1 MKQSLLILTVLGLM
15 SLGCNNN
22 KAATSDKESSTNQ
35 PPAGAA
41 SSSTAS
47 SSSSANADQD
57 FIANAAKGNRA
68 EVTLGKMVASKT
80 KDPSVRQ
87 FAQQMV
93 KDHSAALNE
102 LTQLAQSKNITLP
115 EGLPDDAT
123 ALQSKLSSA
132 SGKALDKDYMDSM
145 VDDHKKDISEFQDA
159 SQNAKDPDVKQWA
172 AKTLPTLQAH
182 LEKAEQIDAKVGG
195 GKTSSSSVVNA
206 D

>member
-15 SLGCNNN
+15 SLGCNSN

-41 SSSTAS
+41 SSATAS
-47 SSSSANADQD
+47 SSSSTSANADQD

-68 EVTLGKMVASKT
+68 EVTLGKMVESKT

-93 KDHSAALNE
+93 KDHTTALNE

-132 SGKALDKDYMDSM
+132 SGKALDKDYMDGM
-145 VDDHKKDISEFQDA
+145 VDDHKKDVSEFQDA

-182 LEKAEQIDAKVGG
+182 LQKAEQIDAKVGG
-195 GKTSSSSVVNA
+195 KTEQQ
-206 D
+206 

>member
-15 SLGCNNN
+15 SLGCNSN

-41 SSSTAS
+41 SSATAS
-47 SSSSANADQD
+47 SSSSTSANADQD

-93 KDHSAALNE
+93 KDHTTALNE

-145 VDDHKKDISEFQDA
+145 VDDHKKDVSEFQDA

-182 LEKAEQIDAKVGG
+182 LQKAEQIDAKVGG
-195 GKTSSSSVVNA
+195 GKTEQ
-206 D
+206 

>member
-15 SLGCNNN
+15 SLGCNSN

-47 SSSSANADQD
+47 SSSSASANADQD

-68 EVTLGKMVASKT
+68 EVTLGKMVESKT

-93 KDHSAALNE
+93 KDHTTALNE

-132 SGKALDKDYMDSM
+132 SGKTLDKDYMDGM
-145 VDDHKKDISEFQDA
+145 VDDHKKDVSEFQDA

-182 LEKAEQIDAKVGG
+182 LQKAEQVDAKVGG
-195 GKTSSSSVVNA
+195 GKTEQQ
-206 D
+206 

>member
-15 SLGCNNN
+15 SLGCNSN

-41 SSSTAS
+41 SSATAS
-47 SSSSANADQD
+47 SSSSTSANADQD

-93 KDHSAALNE
+93 KDHSTALNE

-132 SGKALDKDYMDSM
+132 TGKSLDKDYMDGM
-145 VDDHKKDISEFQDA
+145 VDDHKKDVSEFQDA

-182 LEKAEQIDAKVGG
+182 LQKAEQIDAKVGG
-195 GKTSSSSVVNA
+195 GKTEQ
-206 D
+206 

>member
-15 SLGCNNN
+15 SLGCNTN
-22 KAATSDKESSTNQ
+22 KAATSDKESGTNQ
-35 PPAGAA
+35 PPASAA
-41 SSSTAS
+41 TSSSAS
-47 SSSSANADQD
+47 PASANADQE

-93 KDHSAALNE
+93 KDHGAALNE

-132 SGKALDKDYMDSM
+132 TGKALDKDYMDGM
-145 VDDHKKDISEFQDA
+145 VDDHKKDVSEFQDA

-172 AKTLPTLQAH
+172 TKTLPTLQAH
-182 LEKAEQIDAKVGG
+182 LEKAQKIDAKVGG
-195 GKTSSSSVVNA
+195 GKTEQ
-206 D
+206 

>member
-15 SLGCNNN
+15 SLGCNSN

-41 SSSTAS
+41 SSATAS
-47 SSSSANADQD
+47 SSSSTSANADQD

-68 EVTLGKMVASKT
+68 EVTLGKMVESKT

-93 KDHSAALNE
+93 KDHTTALNE

-132 SGKALDKDYMDSM
+132 SGKTLDKDYMDSM
-145 VDDHKKDISEFQDA
+145 VDDHKKDVSEFQEA
-159 SQNAKDPDVKQWA
+159 SQTAKDPDVKQWA

-182 LEKAEQIDAKVGG
+182 LQKAEQIDAKVSG
-195 GKTSSSSVVNA
+195 GKTEQQ
-206 D
+206 

>member
-1 MKQSLLILTVLGLM
+1 MKSLLILTVLGLM
-15 SLGCNNN
+15 SLGCNSN

-41 SSSTAS
+41 SSATAS
-47 SSSSANADQD
+47 SSSSTSANADQD

-93 KDHSAALNE
+93 KDHGAALNE

-145 VDDHKKDISEFQDA
+145 VDDHKKDVSEFQDA

-182 LEKAEQIDAKVGG
+182 LQKAEQIDAKVGG
-195 GKTSSSSVVNA
+195 GKTEQ
-206 D
+206 

>member
-15 SLGCNNN
+15 SLGCNSN

-47 SSSSANADQD
+47 SSSSASANADQD

-68 EVTLGKMVASKT
+68 EVTLGKMVESKT

-93 KDHSAALNE
+93 KDHTTALNE

-132 SGKALDKDYMDSM
+132 TGKALDKDYMDSM
-145 VDDHKKDISEFQDA
+145 VDDHKKDVSEFQDA

-182 LEKAEQIDAKVGG
+182 LQKAEQIDAKVGG
-195 GKTSSSSVVNA
+195 GKTEQ
-206 D
+206 

>member
-1 MKQSLLILTVLGLM
+1 
-15 SLGCNNN
+15 
-22 KAATSDKESSTNQ
+22 
-35 PPAGAA
+35 
-41 SSSTAS
+41 
-47 SSSSANADQD
+47 
-57 FIANAAKGNRA
+57 
-68 EVTLGKMVASKT
+68 MVESKT

-93 KDHSAALNE
+93 KDHTTALNE

-145 VDDHKKDISEFQDA
+145 VDDHKKDVSEFQDA

-172 AKTLPTLQAH
+172 AKTLPTLEAH
-182 LEKAEQIDAKVGG
+182 LQKAEQVDAKVGG
-195 GKTSSSSVVNA
+195 GKTEQQ
-206 D
+206 

>member
-15 SLGCNNN
+15 SLGCNSN

-47 SSSSANADQD
+47 SSSSASANADQD

-68 EVTLGKMVASKT
+68 EVTLGKMVESKT

-93 KDHSAALNE
+93 KDHTTALNE

-132 SGKALDKDYMDSM
+132 TGKALDKDYMDSM
-145 VDDHKKDISEFQDA
+145 VDDHKKDVSEFQDA

-182 LEKAEQIDAKVGG
+182 LQKAQQIAAKVGG
-195 GKTSSSSVVNA
+195 GKTEQ
-206 D
+206 

>member
-15 SLGCNNN
+15 SLGCNSN

-41 SSSTAS
+41 SSATAS
-47 SSSSANADQD
+47 SSSSTSANADQD

-68 EVTLGKMVASKT
+68 EVTLGKMVESKT

-93 KDHSAALNE
+93 KDHSTALNE

-132 SGKALDKDYMDSM
+132 TGKALDKDYMDSM
-145 VDDHKKDISEFQDA
+145 VDDHKKDVSEFQDA
-159 SQNAKDPDVKQWA
+159 SQNAKDPDVK
-172 AKTLPTLQAH
+172 
-182 LEKAEQIDAKVGG
+182 
-195 GKTSSSSVVNA
+195 
-206 D
+206 

>member
-15 SLGCNNN
+15 SLGCNTN

-47 SSSSANADQD
+47 SSTSASANADQD
-57 FIANAAKGNRA
+57 FISNAAKGNRA
-68 EVTLGKMVASKT
+68 EVTLGKMVESKT
-80 KDPSVRQ
+80 NNPSVRQ

-93 KDHSAALNE
+93 KDHTTALNE

-123 ALQSKLSSA
+123 AMQSKLSSA
-132 SGKALDKDYMDSM
+132 SGKTLDKDYMDGM
-145 VDDHKKDISEFQDA
+145 VDDHKKDVSEFQDA

-182 LEKAEQIDAKVGG
+182 LQKAEQVDAKVGG
-195 GKTSSSSVVNA
+195 GKTEQQ
-206 D
+206 

>member
-15 SLGCNNN
+15 SLGCNSN

-41 SSSTAS
+41 SSATAS
-47 SSSSANADQD
+47 SSSSTSANADQD

-93 KDHSAALNE
+93 KDHSTALNE

-145 VDDHKKDISEFQDA
+145 VDDHKKDVSEFQDA

-182 LEKAEQIDAKVGG
+182 LQKAEQIDAKVGG
-195 GKTSSSSVVNA
+195 GKTEQ
-206 D
+206 

>member
-80 KDPSVRQ
+80 KIP
-87 FAQQMV
+87 
-93 KDHSAALNE
+93 
-102 LTQLAQSKNITLP
+102 
-115 EGLPDDAT
+115 
-123 ALQSKLSSA
+123 A
-132 SGKALDKDYMDSM
+132 SGS
-145 VDDHKKDISEFQDA
+145 
-159 SQNAKDPDVKQWA
+159 
-172 AKTLPTLQAH
+172 LP
-182 LEKAEQIDAKVGG
+182 
-195 GKTSSSSVVNA
+195 NRW
-206 D
+206 

>member
-1 MKQSLLILTVLGLM
+1 MKSLLILTVLGLM
-15 SLGCNNN
+15 SLGCNSN

-41 SSSTAS
+41 SSATAS
-47 SSSSANADQD
+47 SSSSTSANADQD

-93 KDHSAALNE
+93 KDHTTALNE

-145 VDDHKKDISEFQDA
+145 VDDHKKDVSEFQDA

-182 LEKAEQIDAKVGG
+182 LQKAEQIDAKVGG
-195 GKTSSSSVVNA
+195 GKTEQ
-206 D
+206 

>member
-15 SLGCNNN
+15 SLGCNTN

-47 SSSSANADQD
+47 SSTSASANADQD
-57 FIANAAKGNRA
+57 FISNAAKGNRA
-68 EVTLGKMVASKT
+68 EVTLGKMVESKT
-80 KDPSVRQ
+80 NNPSVRQ

-93 KDHSAALNE
+93 KDHTTALNE

-132 SGKALDKDYMDSM
+132 SGKTLDKDYMDGM
-145 VDDHKKDISEFQDA
+145 VDDHKKDVSEFQDA

-182 LEKAEQIDAKVGG
+182 LQKAEQVDAKVGG
-195 GKTSSSSVVNA
+195 GKTEQQ
-206 D
+206 

>member
-1 MKQSLLILTVLGLM
+1 MKQSLLILIVLGLM
-15 SLGCNNN
+15 SLGCNTN

-41 SSSTAS
+41 SS

-123 ALQSKLSSA
+123 ALQSKLSSDT
-132 SGKALDKDYMDSM
+132 GKSFDKDYLDAM
-145 VDDHKKDISEFQDA
+145 VDDHKKDVSEFQDA
-159 SQNAKDPDVKQWA
+159 AQNAKDPDVKQWA

-182 LEKAEQIDAKVGG
+182 LDKVQQLDAKVGG
-195 GKTSSSSVVNA
+195 GKMA
-206 D
+206 Q

>member
-132 SGKALDKDYMDSM
+132 SGKAFDKDYMDSM

-195 GKTSSSSVVNA
+195 GKT
-206 D
+206 DQQ

>member
-15 SLGCNNN
+15 SLGCNSN
-22 KAATSDKESSTNQ
+22 KAATSDKESSANQ

-41 SSSTAS
+41 TSSTAS
-47 SSSSANADQD
+47 ANPDQD

-68 EVTLGKMVASKT
+68 EVTLGKMVESKT
-80 KDPSVRQ
+80 NNPSVRQ

-93 KDHSAALNE
+93 KDHTTALNE

-132 SGKALDKDYMDSM
+132 TGKTLDKDYMDGM
-145 VDDHKKDISEFQDA
+145 VDDHKKDVSEFQEA

-172 AKTLPTLQAH
+172 TKTLPTLQAH
-182 LEKAEQIDAKVGG
+182 LEKAQKIDAKVGG
-195 GKTSSSSVVNA
+195 GKTEQ
-206 D
+206 

>member
-15 SLGCNNN
+15 SLGCNSN

-47 SSSSANADQD
+47 SSSSASANADQD

-68 EVTLGKMVASKT
+68 EVTLGKMVESKT

-93 KDHSAALNE
+93 KDHTTALNE

-132 SGKALDKDYMDSM
+132 TGKSLDKDYMDSM
-145 VDDHKKDISEFQDA
+145 VDDHKKDVSEFQDA

-182 LEKAEQIDAKVGG
+182 LQKAEQIAAKVGG
-195 GKTSSSSVVNA
+195 GKTEQ
-206 D
+206 

>member
-1 MKQSLLILTVLGLM
+1 MKSLLILTVLGLM
-15 SLGCNNN
+15 SLGCNSN

-41 SSSTAS
+41 SSATAS
-47 SSSSANADQD
+47 SSSSTSANADQD

-68 EVTLGKMVASKT
+68 EVTLGKMVESKT

-93 KDHSAALNE
+93 KDHTTALNE

-145 VDDHKKDISEFQDA
+145 VDDHKKDVSEFQDA

-182 LEKAEQIDAKVGG
+182 LQKAEQIDAKVGG
-195 GKTSSSSVVNA
+195 GKTEQ
-206 D
+206 

>member
-1 MKQSLLILTVLGLM
+1 MKQGLLILTVLGLM
-15 SLGCNNN
+15 SLGCNTN

-47 SSSSANADQD
+47 SSTSASANADQD
-57 FIANAAKGNRA
+57 FIAKAAKGNRA
-68 EVTLGKMVASKT
+68 EVTLGKLVADKT
-80 KDPSVRQ
+80 KDPNVRQ
-87 FAQQMV
+87 FAQMMV
-93 KDHSAALNE
+93 KDHSAAQNDLQ
-102 LTQLAQSKNITLP
+102 QLAQSKNITLP

-132 SGKALDKDYMDSM
+132 TGKALDKDYMDSM
-145 VDDHKKDISEFQDA
+145 VDDHKKDVSEFQDA

-182 LEKAEQIDAKVGG
+182 LQKAEQIAAKVGG
-195 GKTSSSSVVNA
+195 GKTEQ
-206 D
+206 

>member
-15 SLGCNNN
+15 SLGCNSN

-41 SSSTAS
+41 SSATAS
-47 SSSSANADQD
+47 SSSSTSANADQD

-68 EVTLGKMVASKT
+68 EVTLGKMVESKT

-93 KDHSAALNE
+93 KDHTTALNE

-132 SGKALDKDYMDSM
+132 SGKTLDKDYMDSM
-145 VDDHKKDISEFQDA
+145 VDDHKKDVSEFQEA
-159 SQNAKDPDVKQWA
+159 SQTAKDPDVKQWA

-182 LEKAEQIDAKVGG
+182 LQKAEQIDAKVGG
-195 GKTSSSSVVNA
+195 GKKEQQ
-206 D
+206 

>member
-1 MKQSLLILTVLGLM
+1 MKHSLLILTVLGLM
-15 SLGCNNN
+15 SLGCNSN

-47 SSSSANADQD
+47 SSSSASANADQD

-68 EVTLGKMVASKT
+68 EVTLGKMVESKT

-93 KDHSAALNE
+93 KDHTTALNE

-123 ALQSKLSSA
+123 ALQSKLNSA
-132 SGKALDKDYMDSM
+132 TGKALDKDYMDSM
-145 VDDHKKDISEFQDA
+145 VDDHKKDVSEFQDA

-182 LEKAEQIDAKVGG
+182 LQKAEQIDAKVGG
-195 GKTSSSSVVNA
+195 GKTEQQ
-206 D
+206 

>member
-15 SLGCNNN
+15 SLGCNTN

-47 SSSSANADQD
+47 SSTSASANADQD
-57 FIANAAKGNRA
+57 FISNAAKGNRA
-68 EVTLGKMVASKT
+68 EVTLGKMVESKT
-80 KDPSVRQ
+80 NNPSVRQ

-93 KDHSAALNE
+93 KDHTTALNE

-132 SGKALDKDYMDSM
+132 SGKTLDKDYMDGM
-145 VDDHKKDISEFQDA
+145 VDDHKKDVSEFQDA

-182 LEKAEQIDAKVGG
+182 LQKAEQIAAKVGG
-195 GKTSSSSVVNA
+195 GKTEQ
-206 D
+206 

>member
-15 SLGCNNN
+15 SLGCNSN

-47 SSSSANADQD
+47 SSSSASANADQD

-68 EVTLGKMVASKT
+68 EVTLGKMVESKT

-93 KDHSAALNE
+93 KDHTTALNE

-123 ALQSKLSSA
+123 ALQSKLNSA
-132 SGKALDKDYMDSM
+132 TGKALDKDYMDSM
-145 VDDHKKDISEFQDA
+145 VDDHKKDVSEFQDA

-182 LEKAEQIDAKVGG
+182 LQKAEQIDAKVGG
-195 GKTSSSSVVNA
+195 KTEQQ
-206 D
+206 

>member
-15 SLGCNNN
+15 SLGCNSN

-47 SSSSANADQD
+47 SSSSASANADQD

-68 EVTLGKMVASKT
+68 EVTLGKMVESKT

-93 KDHSAALNE
+93 KDHTTALNE

-145 VDDHKKDISEFQDA
+145 VDDHKKDVSEFQDA

-182 LEKAEQIDAKVGG
+182 LQKAEQVDAKVGG
-195 GKTSSSSVVNA
+195 GKTEQQ
-206 D
+206 

>member
-22 KAATSDKESSTNQ
+22 KAATPDRDSSTNQ

-41 SSSTAS
+41 SSSSAS
-47 SSSSANADQD
+47 SSASANADHD

-80 KDPSVRQ
+80 TDPNVRQ

-123 ALQSKLSSA
+123 ALQSKLSSDT
-132 SGKALDKDYMDSM
+132 GKTFDKDYLDAM
-145 VDDHKKDISEFQDA
+145 VDDHKKDVSEFQDA

-182 LEKAEQIDAKVGG
+182 LDKVQQLDAKMGG
-195 GKTSSSSVVNA
+195 GKMA
-206 D
+206 Q

>member
-15 SLGCNNN
+15 SLGCNSN

-41 SSSTAS
+41 SSATAS
-47 SSSSANADQD
+47 SSSSTSANADQD

-68 EVTLGKMVASKT
+68 EVTLGKMVESKT

-93 KDHSAALNE
+93 KDHTTALNE

-123 ALQSKLSSA
+123 ALQSKLNSA
-132 SGKALDKDYMDSM
+132 TGKALDKDYMDSM
-145 VDDHKKDISEFQDA
+145 VDDHKKDVSEFQDA

-182 LEKAEQIDAKVGG
+182 LQKAEQIDAKVGG
-195 GKTSSSSVVNA
+195 KTEQQ
-206 D
+206 

>member
-15 SLGCNNN
+15 SLGCNSN

-47 SSSSANADQD
+47 SSSSASANADQD

-68 EVTLGKMVASKT
+68 EVTLGKMVESKT
-80 KDPSVRQ
+80 KDPSVRH

-93 KDHSAALNE
+93 KDHTTALNE

-132 SGKALDKDYMDSM
+132 TGKALDKDYMDSM
-145 VDDHKKDISEFQDA
+145 VDDHKKDVSEFQDA

-182 LEKAEQIDAKVGG
+182 LQKAQQIDSKVSGG
-195 GKTSSSSVVNA
+195 NA
-206 D
+206 SQQ

>member
-15 SLGCNNN
+15 SLGCNSN

-47 SSSSANADQD
+47 SSSSASANADQD

-68 EVTLGKMVASKT
+68 EVTLGKMVESKT

-93 KDHSAALNE
+93 KDHTTALNE

-132 SGKALDKDYMDSM
+132 TGKALDKDYMDSM
-145 VDDHKKDISEFQDA
+145 VDDHKKDVSEFQDA

-182 LEKAEQIDAKVGG
+182 LQKAEQVDAKVGG
-195 GKTSSSSVVNA
+195 GKTEQQ
-206 D
+206 

>member
-15 SLGCNNN
+15 SLGCNSN

-41 SSSTAS
+41 SSATAS
-47 SSSSANADQD
+47 SSSSTSANADQD

-93 KDHSAALNE
+93 KDHTTALNE

-115 EGLPDDAT
+115 EGIPDDAT

-145 VDDHKKDISEFQDA
+145 VDDHKKDVSEFQDA

-182 LEKAEQIDAKVGG
+182 LQKAEQIDAKVGG
-195 GKTSSSSVVNA
+195 GKTEQQ
-206 D
+206 

>member
-15 SLGCNNN
+15 SLGCNTN
-22 KAATSDKESSTNQ
+22 KAATSDKESGTNQ
-35 PPAGAA
+35 PPASAA
-41 SSSTAS
+41 TSSSAS
-47 SSSSANADQD
+47 PASANADQD

-93 KDHSAALNE
+93 KDHGAALNE

-132 SGKALDKDYMDSM
+132 TGKALDKDYMDGM
-145 VDDHKKDISEFQDA
+145 VDDHKKDVSEFQDA

-172 AKTLPTLQAH
+172 TKTLPTLQAH
-182 LEKAEQIDAKVGG
+182 LEKAQKIDAKVGG
-195 GKTSSSSVVNA
+195 GKTEQ
-206 D
+206 

>member
-15 SLGCNNN
+15 SLGCNSN

-41 SSSTAS
+41 SSATAS
-47 SSSSANADQD
+47 SSSSTSANADQD

-93 KDHSAALNE
+93 KDHSTALNE

-132 SGKALDKDYMDSM
+132 NGKSLDKDYMDSM
-145 VDDHKKDISEFQDA
+145 VDDHKKDVSEFQDA

-182 LEKAEQIDAKVGG
+182 LQKAEQIDAKVGG
-195 GKTSSSSVVNA
+195 GKTEQ
-206 D
+206 